1 MLRRYRIA
9 LIMHSDDNLCM
20 HLLAPVAR
28 SWSVPASAPGSP
40 SIATPWSCGCRSEA
54 RVGSRQY
61 APAYLL
67 VPRQE
72 VEEGLGAHYNCP
84 QSLSE
89 WLKKEGGLGT
99 TAGHFLS

>member
-1 MLRRYRIA
+1 MCR
-9 LIMHSDDNLCM
+9 
-20 HLLAPVAR
+20 P
-28 SWSVPASAPGSP
+28 
-40 SIATPWSCGCRSEA
+40 GCRSEG

-67 VPRQE
+67 VTREE
-72 VEEGLGAHYNCP
+72 VEEGLAAHHNCP

-99 TAGHFLS
+99 TASHFLS